1 MYQPD
6 NYLREAVADKDMDK
20 IHGALVSL
28 LQSDPAFMTTN
39 LRDAVAYVKNANL
52 NPFQEGASDPQRP
65 MNKDRNAWGQRYF
78 ATAVTYL
85 RHDFTRERFNHV
97 CEVSRFT
104 HQDLRSR
111 QVQEAKAPFQGTDS
125 RRGGPNP
132 NPPHRRWVAALV
144 VFLVLLAAVILL
156 FSLRNGKA
164 GPSSEAA
171 SSPSAATGSDA
182 MMATGRDVSMVKTH
196 AAIEESV
203 VKMEH
208 FIVNKSDARKLKE

>member
-6 NYLREAVADKDMDK
+6 NYLREAVAAKDMDK

-52 NPFQEGASDPQRP
+52 NPFQEGVSDPQRP
-65 MNKDRNAWGQRYF
+65 MNKDRTAWDPRYF

-97 CEVSRFT
+97 CEVSRYT

-111 QVQEAKAPFQGTDS
+111 QVQEARDS
-125 RRGGPNP
+125 FPRTNAGNGRTPQ
-132 NPPHRRWVAALV
+132 NPPQRRWVAALV
-144 VFLVLLAAVILL
+144 VILVLLAAVILL

-164 GPSSEAA
+164 GPGSEAA
-171 SSPSAATGSDA
+171 PSPSAAPSSDA
-182 MMATGRDVSMVKTH
+182 MMATGKDVIMVKTH
-196 AAIEESV
+196 VPIENSIRT
-203 VKMEH
+203 EH
-208 FIVNKSDARKLKE
+208 FIAQKN